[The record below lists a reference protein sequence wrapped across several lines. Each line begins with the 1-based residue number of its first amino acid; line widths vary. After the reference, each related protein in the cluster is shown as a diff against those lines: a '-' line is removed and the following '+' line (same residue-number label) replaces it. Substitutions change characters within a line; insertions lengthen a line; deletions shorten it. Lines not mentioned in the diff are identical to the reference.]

1 MTSRIQA
8 NRHTQEL
15 ENIERL
21 LSRIARDIE
30 RELLAS
36 DQQTYRPILMTL
48 ADKEQSDKEVPP
60 APRRDLKSAV

>member
-21 LSRIARDIE
+21 LSRITRDIE

-48 ADKEQSDKEVPP
+48 ADKEQSDKEIPP
-60 APRRDLKSAV
+60 RPGAI